1 MCRQGRVC
9 AVRAEKQS
17 GGVGFLNNVEDW
29 RNRAKKIRVI
39 AETILDGASRE
50 ALLQIANDWEWMA
63 QSAEEQLNE
72 ASTPKELSPSL
83 NLARCSEEKIAAE
96 GGVTLVPASSEDE
109 TKIY

>member
-39 AETILDGASRE
+39 AETILEGASRE

-63 QSAEEQLNE
+63 QSAEE
-72 ASTPKELSPSL
+72 
-83 NLARCSEEKIAAE
+83 EKIAAE
-96 GGVTLVPASSEDE
+96 SGVTLVPASSEDE
-109 TKIY
+109 MKI